1 MRDIIRRILVEDSS
15 QDKMKQRMFKLWD
28 REKSMGEKPSVNSAL
43 AKSMGY
49 HNTSILYLW
58 LVDWYGGEEK
68 VYELIKSE
76 IDGKTF
82 STDDMEG
89 MGINVGNY
97 DFIFKIFN
105 MEKRPLFNGGYNL
118 NLDCRILDGGVTLF
132 TDESYLDL
140 TRIHDYQADRKIEV
154 ILWEVIGEI
163 EDMIKSMIYK
173 KSSLYGYSELIDN
186 INIKIK
192 N

>member
-1 MRDIIRRILVEDSS
+1 
-15 QDKMKQRMFKLWD
+15 
-28 REKSMGEKPSVNSAL
+28 
-43 AKSMGY
+43 
-49 HNTSILYLW
+49 
-58 LVDWYGGEEK
+58 
-68 VYELIKSE
+68 
-76 IDGKTF
+76 
-82 STDDMEG
+82 
-89 MGINVGNY
+89 
-97 DFIFKIFN
+97 